1 MKPSEIII
9 NLASKY
15 DKAKAVKSW
24 PKDPFIWAIL
34 VYLNILV
41 YLTILDK
48 NKNEKQSFG
57 YRVHEDSLK
66 EIDND

>member
-34 VYLNILV
+34 VYLNIL
-41 YLTILDK
+41 DK